1 MPYQRAMISLI
12 SSNLSFCL
20 PHFVFRPSGKA
31 PQEILAIKR
40 GEIALFLGF
49 SRESQEN
56 YVFSEQ
62 SGFLVNLLRTKFPL
76 VMRTSPD

>member
-1 MPYQRAMISLI
+1 MPRQRAMISLI
-12 SSNLSFCL
+12 SSNLNFCL

-49 SRESQEN
+49 SRESQGN
-56 YVFSEQ
+56 YVFSEEWV
-62 SGFLVNLLRTKFPL
+62 LVNLLRTKFPL